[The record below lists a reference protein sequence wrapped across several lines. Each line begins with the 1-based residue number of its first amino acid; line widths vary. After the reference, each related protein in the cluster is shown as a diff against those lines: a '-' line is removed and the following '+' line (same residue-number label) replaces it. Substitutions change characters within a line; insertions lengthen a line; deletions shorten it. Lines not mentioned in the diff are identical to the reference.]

1 MFFFVLVDEALEVL
15 VHSMKESIDLL
26 KTGLRQVLDL
36 ADTLVDHRCKL
47 LSLINI
53 LLCTKIELV
62 EKDLAHLDDLLVRKL
77 EVFVRYGHFEI

>member
-1 MFFFVLVDEALEVL
+1 MLFFVLVDEALEVL
-15 VHSMKESIDLL
+15 VHSMKESIDFL

-53 LLCTKIELV
+53 LL
-62 EKDLAHLDDLLVRKL
+62 
-77 EVFVRYGHFEI
+77 